1 MSGSYVKDCSI
12 HNSFNRAIN
21 IHDSHNI
28 LIENNVIYNTKGASI
43 YLEDGI
49 ETGNILQYNLLVFV
63 KSSSRYLTLNLF
75 SIIHRFYCILL

>member
-28 LIENNVIYNTKGASI
+28 LIENNVVYNTMGASI

-49 ETGNILQYNLLVFV
+49 ETGNILQYNLLVFI
-63 KSSSRYLTLNLF
+63 KSSSRYVTLNF
-75 SIIHRFYCILL
+75 NPS